1 MPQQYGGY
9 FPATYQ
15 GFGGYSGQQVS
26 PDITAQNMQA
36 QALAQAQ
43 AAQQQRMAQAQA
55 LQNMQMPQMMQGQQ
69 MQVPQPQAGQIQN
82 GGFVIVKDEKEAY
95 EYPVAPG
102 TSVTF
107 IDEARKHLYIKTV
120 GLNMFDKFE
129 FRKFLITEETV
140 EAEQEA
146 EKVRNHSE
154 DIEDLRAGYEELK
167 REIAGLRKQIES
179 KAASESTAAK
189 KKPAVKKEA

>member
-1 MPQQYGGY
+1 MPQYGGY

-15 GFGGYSGQQVS
+15 GYGYSGQQVS
-26 PDITAQNMQA
+26 PDMTAQNMQA

-69 MQVPQPQAGQIQN
+69 IQPQPQQTQQIQN
-82 GGFVIVKDEKEAY
+82 GGFVAIKNEKEAY

-107 IDEARKHLYIKTV
+107 IDEPRKHLYIKTV

-129 FRKFLITEETV
+129 FRKFLITEEAV
-140 EAEQEA
+140 QDQETA
-146 EKVRNHSE
+146 ADSGNNDYSV
-154 DIEDLRAGYEELK
+154 DIEGLRAGYEELK
-167 REIAGLRKQIES
+167 KEIAGLRRQIES
-179 KAASESTAAK
+179 KATSESTAAK